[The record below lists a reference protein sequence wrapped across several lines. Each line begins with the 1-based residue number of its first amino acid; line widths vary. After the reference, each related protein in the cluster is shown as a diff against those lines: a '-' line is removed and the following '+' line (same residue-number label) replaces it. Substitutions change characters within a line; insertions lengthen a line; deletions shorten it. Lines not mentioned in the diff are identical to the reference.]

1 MAIRSGTA
9 LFLILLCVIGI
20 PALAQDTL
28 VNYAADSSDFA
39 NPERGFYL
47 PSQTYAGNFKSLD
60 STELKNQF
68 RGPAKHG
75 SATYAIYPTLLLR
88 EYVLDTFKDK
98 SLSAS
103 FLQLVDKDL
112 QAAKDAGIK
121 VILRFCYVNKTHK
134 GNCPDKEGICPPY
147 GDAPKQVVLNHIR
160 QLRPL
165 FAKHVSVIALLQEG
179 FIGIWGE
186 NYYSDYF
193 GDASDNGNGKL
204 LDEDWNAR
212 KEVLAALLN
221 SLPPSLMVQ
230 VRTPQIKQKFLYG
243 PQTPV
248 ELAGMDKAVAFT
260 GAPASR
266 IGFHNDCFLASPD
279 DYGTYYDYG
288 SSSQPKQPANEVMRR
303 YVEQDSKYVVVGGET
318 CDDAYSPQNDCP
330 PAGRA
335 IDEMQAMHYS
345 FLNTAYNNNVNND
358 WDSMGCM
365 NTIRRKLGYRFAL
378 KSGLFPKEIRKG
390 ESLNVHFTVE
400 NEGFAS
406 PFKARPMFFVLRDS
420 LNNKVYSF
428 KCKSDIR
435 TWYPGTIQVDEHLKI
450 PVDLAR
456 GRYELLLWLPDADFS
471 LQARP
476 EYSIRLANK
485 NSWEAAS
492 GYNKLN
498 VFVEVK

>member
-1 MAIRSGTA
+1 MAQRYGTFV
-9 LFLILLCVIGI
+9 LLILLNITGI
-20 PALAQDTL
+20 SAFAQDTT
-28 VNYAADSSDFA
+28 VIYTIDSTDFA

-47 PSQTYAGNFKSLD
+47 PSQTYASSFKPLESP
-60 STELKNQF
+60 ELKNQF

-75 SATYAIYPTLLLR
+75 SASYAIYPTLLLR

-98 SLSAS
+98 LLSES

-112 QAAKDAGIK
+112 QAVKDAGIK

-134 GNCPDKEGICPPY
+134 GSCPDKEGICPPY
-147 GDAPKQVVLNHIR
+147 GDAPKQFVLNHIR

-165 FAKHVSVIALLQEG
+165 FAKHVSIIALVQEG

-186 NYYSDYF
+186 NYYTDYF

-204 LDEDWNAR
+204 LNEDWNAR
-212 KEVLAALLN
+212 REVLTALLN

-243 PQTPV
+243 PEAPV
-248 ELAGMDKAVAFT
+248 ESAPMDKTIALS

-279 DYGTYYDYG
+279 DYGTYNDYG
-288 SSSQPKQPANEVMRR
+288 SSSQPKQSANDALRR

-345 FLNTAYNNNVNND
+345 FLNTTYNNDVNND
-358 WDSMGCM
+358 WDSMGCI
-365 NTIRRKLGYRFAL
+365 NTIRKKLGYRLVL
-378 KSGLFPKEIRKG
+378 KNGIFPKVARKG
-390 ESLNVHFTVE
+390 DNINIHLTME

-406 PFKARPMFFVLRDS
+406 PFKLRPVYFVLRDS
-420 LNNKVYSF
+420 SNNKIYSL
-428 KCKSDIR
+428 KCRSDIR
-435 TWYPGTIQVDEHLKI
+435 TWFTGVTRVEEHLKV
-450 PVDLAR
+450 PVDMMP
-456 GRYELLLWLPDADFS
+456 GRYELLLWLPDSDV
-471 LQARP
+471 LLHQRP
-476 EYSIRLANK
+476 AYSIRLANK
-485 NSWEAAS
+485 NCWEAAT

-498 VFVEVK
+498 VFVEVR